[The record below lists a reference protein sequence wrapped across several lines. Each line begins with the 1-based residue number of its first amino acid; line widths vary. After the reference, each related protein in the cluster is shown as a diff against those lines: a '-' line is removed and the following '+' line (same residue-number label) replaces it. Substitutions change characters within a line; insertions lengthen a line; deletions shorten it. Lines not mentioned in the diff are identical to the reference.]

1 MDLPMKYVFLVYGA
15 EESMSTLPAGA
26 ALLRESGHLLATAS
40 DDNSV
45 AATVQVRN
53 GALSITDA
61 AVDTTTARPITYFF
75 VSARDLNDAIRLAAK
90 MPQACSGR
98 IEVRSVEMVDQ
109 QPFP

>member
-1 MDLPMKYVFLVYGA
+1 MDSPMKYVFLAYDA
-15 EESMSTLPAGA
+15 EEPTNTLPAGVEI
-26 ALLRESGHLLATAS
+26 LRESGHLLATAS

-45 AATVQVRN
+45 AVTVQVRN
-53 GALSITDA
+53 ETLSITDG
-61 AVDTTTARPITYFF
+61 AVDTTPARPITYFF

-90 MPQACSGR
+90 MPQARSGR